1 MRLKSQAGARKEEK
15 MGVVELLAWVLF
27 GAIWVGLVTVAI
39 LVILMAFGVTRSVIA
54 ARAAAVTKSV
64 IPTRHHS
71 AQAR

>member
-1 MRLKSQAGARKEEK
+1 
-15 MGVVELLAWVLF
+15 MGPIEFLAWLMF

-39 LVILMAFGVTRSVIA
+39 LVILMAFGVTRSVVA

-71 AQAR
+71 AETR